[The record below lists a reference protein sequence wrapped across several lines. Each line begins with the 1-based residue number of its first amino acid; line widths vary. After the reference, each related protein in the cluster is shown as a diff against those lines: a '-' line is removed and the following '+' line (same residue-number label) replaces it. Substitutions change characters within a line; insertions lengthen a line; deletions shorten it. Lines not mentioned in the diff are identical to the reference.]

1 MPQVGST
8 EDLRTLYRSL
18 GMSEETLTRAVQFT
32 EALSGTAAV
41 PGLPKIKRRRGRP
54 GRQNVRPLGQ
64 AEGAGQP
71 KRNAPRRKRA

>member
-54 GRQNVRPLGQ
+54 RQNVRPLGQ
-64 AEGAGQP
+64 AEGTGQP
-71 KRNAPRRKRA
+71 ERNAPRRKRA